1 MFNFINKKSRFENCL
16 YILFCLIGLIYGLI
30 TSFSSDLSGIRII
43 CSNTTGLI
51 LQIVS
56 GLLLV
61 AEIVLLLVVK
71 NQKIKRI
78 LYLVTIVIVTLVV
91 VDFLVL
97 GIVRSFVTAS
107 SLTKAEAATM
117 GLNIRLAY
125 ICLKNYS
132 SILMGVWTTIWLS
145 LAGTVIGLILGLL
158 FITLRTL
165 EVTSKDNEFVA
176 FLKKIGCGFVKIYV
190 TVFRGTP
197 MMVQA
202 IIIYYFL
209 PGILANLLNI
219 EQGILNSILSV
230 GVAGL
235 ITVSLNT
242 TAYLTEVLR
251 GGIESLNKGQME
263 AARSLGMPR
272 SKAMFYVILPQ
283 GIKNSLPAICNEF
296 IINIKDTSVLSVISV
311 MDLFFIIDMI
321 NGKNANSDAIFIA
334 AIIYLCLTY
343 GISKLLGVIE
353 KRMNLIAKP
362 LPSSN

>member
-1 MFNFINKKSRFENCL
+1 MNFFNKKGRFENSL
-16 YILFCLIGLIYGLI
+16 LILFSLISLGYGLI
-30 TSFSSDLSGIRII
+30 IGLTDNLTGIRILFDNALGFVLAAI
-43 CSNTTGLI
+43 S
-51 LQIVS
+51 IVI
-56 GLLLV
+56 
-61 AEIVLLLVVK
+61 IVLEILFLTVYK
-71 NQKIKRI
+71 NQKLKRI
-78 LYLVTIVIVTLVV
+78 LYLVSIIVVLLVA

-97 GIVRSFVTAS
+97 GVVRSFVLAS
-107 SLTKAEAATM
+107 GLTKAEAATH
-117 GLNIRLAY
+117 GLHIRLAY
-125 ICLKNYS
+125 ICLKNYK

-165 EVTSKDNEFVA
+165 EVTSRDNEFVA

-209 PGILANLLNI
+209 PGILAKLFDVD
-219 EQGILNSILSV
+219 QQILNNILSV

-263 AARSLGMPR
+263 AARSLGMSR
-272 SKAMFYVILPQ
+272 AKAMFYVILPQ

-311 MDLFFIIDMI
+311 MDLFFIVDMI
-321 NGKNANSDAIFIA
+321 NGKNSNSDAIFIA

-343 GISKLLGVIE
+343 GISKLLGILE
-353 KRMNLIAKP
+353 KRMNLVSKP